1 MTNMIKN
8 LIKDKIKID
17 DKIIAHSML
26 DSLKEESY
34 MYLKITLMSTTTEIR
49 LLYFN
54 FLNQIIS
61 THTEITKLSVHKE
74 WISPYDP
81 IIKQL
86 ADAYNESID

>member
-17 DKIIAHSML
+17 DDIISNIML
-26 DSLKEESY
+26 DSLKKESY
-34 MYLKITLMSTTTEIR
+34 MYLKMTLMSTTIELR
-49 LLYFN
+49 LLYLN
-54 FLNQIIS
+54 FLNQIVS

-74 WISPYDP
+74 WICPYDS